1 METKD
6 YTNEKKDRGLMVPKE
21 QGDEVSQYDDYE
33 EVGSDYRGQA
43 VSLLQQVNEATDR
56 LSQGLTLAQNVG
68 SMYNDMLQL
77 RERRKSVEA
86 ISKVK
91 LADTVA
97 KYKVAEQFLTNS
109 FGERNE
115 ALQQDY
121 KVLNDAIAKGD
132 REMIISAMSHIGG
145 IVTSSPL
152 GELNQ
157 LLERFDDPD
166 DSMLDF

>member
-1 METKD
+1 METRD
-6 YTNEKKDRGLMVPKE
+6 YTEKNDGELMAYKE
-21 QGDEVSQYDDYE
+21 QGDTVGQYDDYE
-33 EVGSDYRGQA
+33 EVGPEYGGQA
-43 VSLLQQVNEATDR
+43 VSFLQQVNETTDR

-68 SMYNDMLQL
+68 SMYSDMMQL
-77 RERRKSVEA
+77 HERTKSIEA
-86 ISKVK
+86 ISQVK
-91 LADTVA
+91 LAGIVA

-152 GELNQ
+152 GELNE